1 MDEEIQEKYRKAGR
15 IAGEA
20 RDKAAAVAEAGVE
33 LETIAETA
41 ETHIRD
47 EGAAPAFPTNTS
59 INKEAAHY
67 TPKKGDDRVLS
78 EGDVL
83 KIDVGAQIDGY
94 IGDTAITVDL
104 GGHDDLT
111 DAVDDALADALEQAA
126 PGVRFGAIGASI
138 QEAIEAYGLQ
148 PVRNL
153 GGHGLDQY
161 TQHSGERIP
170 NIATEKQASL
180 EPGNAYAI
188 EPFASQGRGA
198 VVDGAPGNIYKY
210 EGGRVRDR
218 SARQLIGTIKE
229 QYKTL
234 PFTSRW
240 FDLSGRQRLGF
251 KKLEKAD
258 VLHHYEI
265 LKDPDGLVSQKEH
278 TILVHEDEIEVTTKV

>member
-1 MDEEIQEKYRKAGR
+1 MNDEIKEKYREAGR

-20 RDKAAAVAEAGVE
+20 RDKAANVAEEGAR
-33 LETIAETA
+33 LEKIAETA
-41 ETHIRD
+41 EQHIKD
-47 EGAAPAFPTNTS
+47 EGAQPAFPTNTS
-59 INKEAAHY
+59 VNNEAAHY
-67 TPKKGDDRVLS
+67 TPETGDETVL
-78 EGDVL
+78 EDGDVL

-104 GGHDDLT
+104 GQHTDLT
-111 DAVDDALADALEQAA
+111 DAVDDALADALAKA
-126 PGVRFGAIGASI
+126 TPGVRFGAIGAAI
-138 QEAIEAYGLQ
+138 QDAIDAHDLQ

-170 NIATEKQASL
+170 NIATDNDASL

-188 EPFASQGRGA
+188 EPFASAGRGT

-218 SARQLIGTIKE
+218 SARQLIGTIKDN
-229 QYKTL
+229 YKTL

-240 FDLSGRQRLGF
+240 FDMSGRERLAF
-251 KKLEKAD
+251 KKLAQAE
-258 VLHHYEI
+258 VLHHYKI
-265 LKDPDGLVSQKEH
+265 LKDPDGLISQKEH
-278 TILVHEDEIEVTTKV
+278 TILVHEDEIEVTTQV

>member
-1 MDEEIQEKYRKAGR
+1 MDDAIKEKYREAGR

-20 RDKAAAVAEAGVE
+20 RDKAAAMAESGVR
-33 LETIAETA
+33 LEEIAETA
-41 ETHIRD
+41 EQHIRD
-47 EGAAPAFPTNTS
+47 EGASPAFPTNTS
-59 INKEAAHY
+59 VNKEAAHY
-67 TPKKGDDRVLS
+67 TPETDDDRTLE

-104 GGHDDLT
+104 GSHDALMQ
-111 DAVDDALADALEQAA
+111 AVDDALADALETAA
-126 PGVRFGAIGASI
+126 PGVRFGAIGAAI
-138 QEAIEAYGLQ
+138 QEAIDAQGLQ

-170 NIATEKQASL
+170 NIATDKDASL

-188 EPFASQGRGA
+188 EPFASAGRGT

-210 EGGRVRDR
+210 EGGTVRDR
-218 SARQLIGTIKE
+218 SARQVIGTIKE

-240 FDLSGRQRLGF
+240 LDMSGRQRLAF
-251 KKLEKAD
+251 KKLAQAD

-278 TILVHEDEIEVTTKV
+278 TILVHEDEIEVTTRV